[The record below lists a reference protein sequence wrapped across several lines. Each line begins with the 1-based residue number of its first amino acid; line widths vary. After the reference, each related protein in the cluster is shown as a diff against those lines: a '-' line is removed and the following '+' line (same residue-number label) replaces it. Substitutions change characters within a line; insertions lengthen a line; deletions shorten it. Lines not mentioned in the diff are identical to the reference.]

1 MSKNPNKINTR
12 RAILLRTYVVF
23 GGVLIFGLS
32 IVISVAR
39 LQLGLDSE
47 FNEEYKKRKQN
58 TRTTNVKA
66 VRGNIYAD
74 DGSLLAT
81 SVPTYDLI
89 FDPKAD
95 GLLPVIFN
103 TRLDSLCNLLGA
115 EFTIKG
121 ETRAKINAKQKQDI
135 KSTYQF
141 DVAKN
146 TADWKAH
153 FLKIRKGTDRHV
165 VLLKDLGF
173 DLVKKIKTWPM
184 VNLGKFKGG
193 FWTEERGKRLYFM
206 GDMARRTIGYTKD
219 SVFVGLEG
227 AFDSLLRGN
236 DGKRMEQRMPGNIWR
251 PIPIGENKE
260 PKNGYDIITT
270 LDVNLQDVAQN
281 ALNRVLTEN
290 EADHGCAV
298 VMEVSTG
305 AIKALANLK
314 RDKKTGQ
321 YYDIQNFAV
330 DEFSEPGS
338 TFKLV
343 SVLALLEDGLAKPQD
358 SVDVQGGTTMFNGEK
373 MVDASPPNKRF
384 FTLQESFEKS
394 SNVGIS
400 KMVVKHYGRKP
411 EKYIEHCTR
420 LGLNIKPD
428 FDIQSSN
435 GPVIKTKKSRDWS
448 PVTLPWMSIGYESM
462 ISPLQTLMLY
472 NAIANG
478 GKMMKPYMVKEIRHE
493 GKLIKKIEPSVVN
506 EKICSDQTLATIKS
520 MMEGVITRGTA
531 TNLKS
536 ANYTIAGKTGTA
548 QVVKGKKYEKGSYKA
563 SFAGFFPA
571 NNPKYT
577 IVVVINE
584 PRKGEFY
591 GGRVAGPVF
600 KDIADKVYSSSIKL
614 QPTQA
619 GSSGPQVPDN
629 FKGEISAVK
638 TVLNKLNIS
647 SVNDSG
653 NLGKWVAGSKRT
665 HSVSLQPL
673 KVTDGVVPDLRGMG
687 LRDALQL
694 LQNQGVI
701 VTSEGYGRIVMQ
713 SIEPGTKIL
722 NGLKIHLQLKPF

>member
-1 MSKNPNKINTR
+1 M
-12 RAILLRTYVVF
+12 VF

-32 IVISVAR
+32 IIVSVAR

-47 FNEEYKKRKQN
+47 FNEEFKKRKQN
-58 TRTTNVKA
+58 TRTVNVKA
-66 VRGNIYAD
+66 IRGNIYAD

-81 SVPTYDLI
+81 SVPTYDLV
-89 FDPKAD
+89 FDPKAN
-95 GLLPVIFN
+95 GLLPAIFN
-103 TRLDSLCNLLGA
+103 TRLDSLCRMMGA
-115 EFTIKG
+115 EFTVKG
-121 ETRAKINAKQKQDI
+121 ETKAKLLAKNKPDDKVI
-135 KSTYQF
+135 REF
-141 DVAKN
+141 NVAKN
-146 TADWKAH
+146 TADWKAY
-153 FLKIRKGTDRHV
+153 FLKIRSGSDRHV
-165 VLLKDLGF
+165 ILLKDLGF
-173 DLVKKIKTWPM
+173 DMVKKIKTWPM

-251 PIPIGENKE
+251 PIPIGENLE

-281 ALNRVLTEN
+281 ALNRVLIEN

-321 YYDIQNFAV
+321 YYDIQNYAV

-343 SVLALLEDGLAKPQD
+343 SVMAMLEDGLAKPQD
-358 SVDVQGGTTMFNGEK
+358 SVDVQGGTTIFNGEK
-373 MVDASPPNKRF
+373 MVDATAPNKRF

-400 KMVVKHYGRKP
+400 KLVVKHYGKKP

-448 PVTLPWMSIGYESM
+448 PVTLPWMSIGYETM
-462 ISPLQTLMLY
+462 ISPLQTLMIY

-493 GKLIKKIEPSVVN
+493 GKLIKKIEPNVVN
-506 EKICSDQTLATIKS
+506 EKICSEQTIATLKS
-520 MMEGVITRGTA
+520 MLEGVVTRGTA

-536 ANYTIAGKTGTA
+536 ANYSIAGKTGTA
-548 QVVKGKKYEKGSYKA
+548 LIAKGKKYEKGSYKA
-563 SFAGFFPA
+563 SFAGYFPA

-584 PRKGEFY
+584 PRKGEIY

-619 GSSGPQVPDN
+619 GTSGPQVPDY
-629 FKGEISAVK
+629 FKGEVTAVRL
-638 TVLNKLNIS
+638 VLNKLNIS
-647 SVNDSG
+647 STADSG
-653 NLGKWVAGSKRT
+653 KLGEWVVGSKRT
-665 HSVSLQPL
+665 HSVSLQPM
-673 KVTDGVVPDLRGMG
+673 KVTPGTVPDLKGMG
-687 LRDALQL
+687 LRDAMRL
-694 LQNQGVI
+694 LENQGI
-701 VTSEGYGRIVMQ
+701 EVTSDGYGRIVGQ
-713 SIEPGTKIL
+713 NLPPGTKIL
-722 NGLKIHLQLKPF
+722 NGMKIHLQLQPY